1 MENSKSEA
9 LNSKEIQ
16 MTKTR
21 NSKQYD
27 LEDRT
32 LEFARRV
39 RALIKKLTKTIEN
52 IKQERFRNENQDL
65 S

>member
-1 MENSKSEA
+1 MK
-9 LNSKEIQ
+9 
-16 MTKTR
+16 

-39 RALIKKLTKTIEN
+39 RALVKKLSRTIGN
-52 IKQERFRNENQDL
+52 IEDGKQVVRSSGFGFLTFGSILRKSE
-65 S
+65 